1 MSAALTADD
10 LLLRAPVWEALS
22 DFWLDTELQDF
33 QFDHIARVIAA
44 SPYSIE
50 EVIAIHNYEVA
61 PAVSANLGS
70 IAGEW
75 SGFDSEWLNSRC
87 IHFASRRQ
95 SIWFKS
101 RIALQL
107 QFQWIFTVRRWRRL
121 IPQIQSIRR
130 VEANSTQLT
139 NR

>member
-1 MSAALTADD
+1 MSAALTTDD

-33 QFDHIARVIAA
+33 QFDRIARVIAA

-61 PAVSANLGS
+61 PAVSANLIN

-75 SGFDSEWLNSRC
+75 SGFDSEWLNARC

-107 QFQWIFTVRRWRRL
+107 PFQWIFTVRLWSQL
-121 IPQIQSIRR
+121 IPRVQSIRR
-130 VEANSTQLT
+130 SYVDV
-139 NR
+139 

>member
-1 MSAALTADD
+1 MSAALTTDD

-33 QFDHIARVIAA
+33 QVDRIARVIAA

-61 PAVSANLGS
+61 PAVSANLIN

-75 SGFDSEWLNSRC
+75 SGFDSEWLNARC
-87 IHFASRRQ
+87 RHFASRRQ

-107 QFQWIFTVRRWRRL
+107 PFQWIFTVRLWSQL
-121 IPQIQSIRR
+121 IPRVQSIRR
-130 VEANSTQLT
+130 SYVDV
-139 NR
+139 